1 MTATVIQ
8 GTKRGTGAKVSQI
21 IYENNTGGNVRLIIY
36 FMNFHSRSMGSTK
49 TYMGP
54 DAPNDDN
61 LGHTSG
67 SYPNTVEFDPGAD
80 FWFGKSMAVY
90 MQSDVNNYNAG
101 GNTGYHPTEMIL
113 ANGYKLYVYSNEQY
127 LTDDRVCQYS
137 MVAIPE

>member
-1 MTATVIQ
+1 
-8 GTKRGTGAKVSQI
+8 
-21 IYENNTGGNVRLIIY
+21 
-36 FMNFHSRSMGSTK
+36 
-49 TYMGP
+49 MGP

-61 LGHTSG
+61 LGHAQG
-67 SYPNTVEFDPGAD
+67 NYPNTVEFDPGAD
-80 FWFGKSMAVY
+80 YWFGKSLAVY

-113 ANGYKLYVYSNEQY
+113 ANGYKLYVYSNAQY